1 MRPDVITDPEIYDQT
16 TPADLGMLLEDIY
29 QCSQT
34 GGGAL
39 AAVFPGEITQSE
51 CQQMVGLLAANK
63 IGMLIEAGVPSD
75 AQVAHKHGWTTDVAD
90 GLMHNMA
97 DAGLVYTPGG
107 DYVLV
112 VFLYDPVQ
120 IIFDNG
126 NLMVAQISQA
136 IYYYFNGNTQ

>member
-1 MRPDVITDPEIYDQT
+1 
-16 TPADLGMLLEDIY
+16 MLLEDIY

-39 AAVFPGEITQSE
+39 VAVFPGEITQSE

-63 IGMLIEAGVPSD
+63 IGVLIEAGVPSD
-75 AQVAHKHGWTTDVAD
+75 AQVAHKHGWAPDPTDGV
-90 GLMHNMA
+90 MHTMA
-97 DAGLVYTPGG
+97 DAALVFSPGG

-120 IIFDNG
+120 ILFDND
-126 NLMVAQISQA
+126 NVMVAQISQA
-136 IYYYFNGNTQ
+136 IYYYFNGSIQ